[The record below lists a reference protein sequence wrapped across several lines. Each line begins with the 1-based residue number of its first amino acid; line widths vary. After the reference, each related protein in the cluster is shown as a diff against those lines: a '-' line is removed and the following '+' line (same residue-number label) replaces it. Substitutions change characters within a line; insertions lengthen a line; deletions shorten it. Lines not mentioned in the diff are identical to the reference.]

1 MDRCHAKPNSPRCNA
16 SARTG
21 MVDFGG
27 ALNKNVKMMKV
38 IVKILQ
44 I

>member
-1 MDRCHAKPNSPRCNA
+1 
-16 SARTG
+16 